1 MFVWPR
7 FSSDLF
13 WPFFHLFFR
22 YISLVC
28 SVFLGLFLCFF
39 LLLGNFLFCFF
50 YLVLCLILYSSLWSL
65 FFLFPILCVWKFE
78 CLPPYLSCLF
88 NSLFL
93 AILYISLSLL
103 DNILVD
109 CLTSNIFFFNYKSRY
124 IGIHNLREYLIP
136 NCFF

>member
-7 FSSDLF
+7 FTSDLF
-13 WPFFHLFFR
+13 WPFFHHFLD
-22 YISLVC
+22 ISLLFVQ
-28 SVFLGLFLCFF
+28 SFLVFSCGFFCYWVFFCLF
-39 LLLGNFLFCFF
+39 FF
-50 YLVLCLILYSSLWSL
+50 YLVLCHILYSSLWSL
-65 FFLFPILCVWKFE
+65 FFLFSILCVWKFE